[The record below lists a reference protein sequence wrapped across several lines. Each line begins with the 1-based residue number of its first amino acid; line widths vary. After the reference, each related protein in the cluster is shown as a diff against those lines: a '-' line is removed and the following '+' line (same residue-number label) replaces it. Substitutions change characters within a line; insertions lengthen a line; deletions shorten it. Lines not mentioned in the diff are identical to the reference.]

1 MSMENK
7 DLSVENEDLA
17 EAGPLLLG
25 VDGGGTQCR
34 ARLCAASGAILA
46 EAVAGPAN
54 VRFGMEES
62 FAAIFQAGARCLVQ
76 AGLSTRDSH
85 RIVACF
91 ALAGVSEPGYLAA
104 ARRRQHPY
112 RYVAVTTD
120 AHAACLGAHGGR
132 DGAVIIAGTGS
143 IGWAELGGRH
153 VRIGGWGLAVSDE
166 GSGAWLGREALR
178 RVLWAHDG
186 RIPWTGL
193 LTDLFERFQS
203 DPHAIVRW
211 SFDAKPREFAAL
223 APMIVDRLAEDDSM
237 AVELMSI
244 AAGHIDALATRLLA
258 VGARRLAIMGGL
270 ARHIEPWLADET
282 RRHLVRPDGD
292 ALDGALRLAGAAA
305 GLRSADAPVL
315 SVEDGG

>member
-1 MSMENK
+1 MSIENK
-7 DLSVENEDLA
+7 GLA
-17 EAGPLLLG
+17 EVGPLLLG

-34 ARLCAASGAILA
+34 ARLCAARGAILA

-54 VRFGMEES
+54 VRFGIEES

-76 AGLSTRDSH
+76 AGLSAPDSH

-91 ALAGVSEPGYLAA
+91 ALAGVSEPGDLAA
-104 ARRRQHPY
+104 AGRHRHPY
-112 RYVAVTTD
+112 RYAVVTTD

-132 DGAVIIAGTGS
+132 DGGVIIAGTGS

-193 LTDLFERFQS
+193 LTDLFGRFQS
-203 DPHAIVRW
+203 DPHAIVLW
-211 SFDAKPREFAAL
+211 SLHAKPREFAAL
-223 APMIVDRLAEDDSM
+223 APMIVERVIADRVAESDSA

-292 ALDGALRLAGAAA
+292 ALDGALRLAGAAV
-305 GLRSADAPVL
+305 GRRSADAHLL
-315 SVEDGG
+315 SVEDDA